1 MVLTLVE
8 EKEKE
13 KERKHW
19 SFWTNVNKDSIGR
32 RIPRKKER
40 NKEINKE
47 KQNNDGLLDQ
57 RNYRV
62 FSCYP
67 LILCL
72 LNIG

>member
-1 MVLTLVE
+1 MVLSLVE
-8 EKEKE
+8 EKEE
-13 KERKHW
+13 EGKHW
-19 SFWTNVNKDSIGR
+19 SFWTNVNKDSIGKR
-32 RIPRKKER
+32 TPIK
-40 NKEINKE
+40 KE

-57 RNYRV
+57 CN